1 MNIFSSKNLPTTL
14 VVTLIVLSWLGFI
27 SVMIAG

>member
-1 MNIFSSKNLPTTL
+1 MFSSKNLPTTL

>member
-1 MNIFSSKNLPTTL
+1 MFSSKNLPTIL